1 MVSQQLEVW
10 KGSCNWGQFRR
21 LLGKWE
27 EGKDDM
33 GCALKLQR
41 YVIFLEEC
49 SIIEQAIKGGLGET
63 MVANQLNRLICHKEQ
78 FFGRVR
84 CLKVLNG
91 RTRRLVIEK
100 IKQSDKGLG
109 MECLAPTIE
118 LVIEKVNELFRT
130 YQECYQSR

>member
-1 MVSQQLEVW
+1 MIVADQL
-10 KGSCNWGQFRR
+10 S
-21 LLGKWE
+21 
-27 EGKDDM
+27 
-33 GCALKLQR
+33 
-41 YVIFLEEC
+41 
-49 SIIEQAIKGGLGET
+49 
-63 MVANQLNRLICHKEQ
+63 RLIWHKEQ

-100 IKQSDKGLG
+100 IKQSDEGLG